1 MAEDDDLI
9 PADRLPPGFVPRIDD
24 DAAGGDA
31 SGEVSTPVP
40 SATVVLVRAGADGPE
55 VLLLKRLRSS
65 GFVPGAFVFPGG
77 RVDAAD
83 SSADLIAR
91 TEGMTAEPEPAYWMA
106 AAREVFEETGLL
118 LGTRADGTSC
128 ASPVARNAAG
138 ASNAAELSD
147 AAGASNAA
155 ELSDAAGT
163 DGTLERWRTRLLAG
177 DTTLIDVLQAEDI
190 RLDFRCTAYCAH
202 WITPVAE
209 PRRYDTRFF
218 LAEVPADCV
227 ARIDDREMSE
237 FVWLTPIQALRRFE
251 EGTLPMVF
259 PTVRTLHELA
269 RFQSIDDALEH
280 YRTTTIQPIQ
290 PRLVRRDGG
299 YGIVVDDPKEDA

>member
-1 MAEDDDLI
+1 
-9 PADRLPPGFVPRIDD
+9 
-24 DAAGGDA
+24 
-31 SGEVSTPVP
+31 
-40 SATVVLVRAGADGPE
+40 GPE

-83 SSADLIAR
+83 ASVDLIAR

-106 AAREVFEETGLL
+106 AAREAFEETGLL
-118 LGTRADGTSC
+118 LGMRADGTSC
-128 ASPVARNAAG
+128 ARAAD
-138 ASNAAELSD
+138 D
-147 AAGASNAA
+147 ALA
-155 ELSDAAGT
+155 T
-163 DGTLERWRTRLLAG
+163 WRARLLA
-177 DTTLIDVLQAEDI
+177 DETTLIDVLTAEDI

-218 LAEVPADCV
+218 LAEVPPGCV
-227 ARIDDREMSE
+227 AKIDEREMSE
-237 FVWLTPIQALRRFE
+237 LVWLTPMQALRNFE

-269 RFQSIDDALEH
+269 RFQTIDEALDY
-280 YRTTTIQPIQ
+280 YRTTTIRPIQ

-299 YGIVVDDPKEDA
+299 YGLEIDDTREDA

>member
-1 MAEDDDLI
+1 MADDNDVI
-9 PADRLPPGFVPRIDD
+9 PGDRLPAGFVPRIDD
-24 DAAGGDA
+24 SQDDDESADP
-31 SGEVSTPVP
+31 VTPAP
-40 SATVVLVRAGADGPE
+40 AATVVLARPGDDGPE

-83 SSADLIAR
+83 ASVDLIAR

-106 AAREVFEETGLL
+106 AAREAFEETGLL
-118 LGTRADGTSC
+118 LGMRADGTSC
-128 ASPVARNAAG
+128 ARAAD
-138 ASNAAELSD
+138 D
-147 AAGASNAA
+147 ALA
-155 ELSDAAGT
+155 T
-163 DGTLERWRTRLLAG
+163 WRARLLA
-177 DTTLIDVLQAEDI
+177 DETTLIDVLTAEDI

-218 LAEVPADCV
+218 MAEVPPGCV
-227 ARIDDREMSE
+227 AKIDEREMSE
-237 FVWLTPIQALRRFE
+237 LVWLTPMQALRNFE

-269 RFQSIDDALEH
+269 RFQTIDEALDY
-280 YRTTTIQPIQ
+280 YRTATIRPIQ

-299 YGIVVDDPKEDA
+299 YGLEIDDTKEDA